1 MSRARAPHPIAWTI
15 LYVPF
20 GALSGFVQ
28 VALTFLATKHGLSI
42 SEGAL
47 LNGASMLSQ
56 WMKWLWAPVVD
67 VTLSARRWY
76 VISTAASAVGVFA
89 MAAIPLGPDTLPR
102 LLVVIAI
109 ASLINTVVGMSVE
122 ALMASCTPPDQV
134 GRVSAW
140 FQVGNL
146 GGTGLGGALG
156 LYLVQTLPQP
166 WMAGAIM
173 GGLFMACCLVLRFT
187 PDVTSRHESHD
198 ALVAVKNVVRDLKTM
213 LRTKGGLLA
222 ATLCI
227 LPIGTGAAQV
237 VLAQAKVASFWG
249 AGEHE
254 VELMQGLLAGFMTS
268 IGCFAGG
275 WVCQKLRPRTAYAI
289 VCVAMSLAT
298 AAMAAGPA
306 NVTTYI
312 AGTLVYCFTIGL
324 VYAAFTAF
332 VLEAMGGGSAATK
345 YNVFASLSN
354 FPLWWLGLLLGLA
367 ADKYGA
373 RGMLLVESVFG
384 VVGVA
389 IFVAV
394 DRRVRRSSLPDQLS
408 A

>member
-1 MSRARAPHPIAWTI
+1 MTRAKAPHPVAWTI
-15 LYVPF
+15 LCLPF

-56 WMKWLWAPVVD
+56 WLKWRWAPLVD
-67 VTLSARRWY
+67 VTLTARRWY
-76 VISTAASAVGVFA
+76 VISTAASALGVFA
-89 MAAIPLGPDTLPR
+89 MAAIPLGPDTLGR
-102 LLVVIAI
+102 LLAIIAV
-109 ASLINTVVGMSVE
+109 ASLINTIVNMAVS
-122 ALMASCTPPDQV
+122 ALMAACTPADQV

-146 GGTGLGGALG
+146 GGSGLGGALG
-156 LYLVQTLPQP
+156 LFLVTHLPRP

-173 GGLFMACCLVLRFT
+173 GALFMACCLALPFA
-187 PDVTSRHESHD
+187 PDVTSRDASHGA
-198 ALVAVKNVVRDLKTM
+198 ALAVKTVVRDLGKM
-213 LRTKGGLLA
+213 LKTKGGVLA

-237 VLAQAKVASFWG
+237 VLAQAKVAAFWG
-249 AGEHE
+249 AGDHE
-254 VELMQGLLAGFMTS
+254 VELMQGLLAGLMTS

-275 WVCQKLRPRTAYAI
+275 WVCQRLRPRTAYAV
-289 VCVAMSLAT
+289 VCVASALAT
-298 AAMAAGPA
+298 AGMAAGPA
-306 NVTTYI
+306 SVGTYI
-312 AGTLVYCFTIGL
+312 GGTLVYCFTIGL

-354 FPLWWLGLLLGLA
+354 FPLWWLGLLLGVA

-373 RGMLLVESVFG
+373 RGMLLVESVLG
-384 VVGVA
+384 VVGVG

-394 DRRVRRSSLPDQLS
+394 DRRVRRSSLPDQVS
-408 A
+408 T

>member
-1 MSRARAPHPIAWTI
+1 MKRPHPIAWTI
-15 LYVPF
+15 LSVPF

-56 WMKWLWAPVVD
+56 WLKWLWAPVVD
-67 VTLSARRWY
+67 ITLSARRWY
-76 VISTAASAVGVFA
+76 VLSTAASALGVFA
-89 MAAIPLGPDTLPR
+89 MAAIPLGPDTLGR
-102 LLVVIAI
+102 LLAIIAV
-109 ASLINTVVGMSVE
+109 ASLINTIVYMSVA

-140 FQVGNL
+140 FNVGNL

-173 GGLFMACCLVLRFT
+173 GVLFMACCLVLPFT
-187 PDVTSRHESHD
+187 PDVTSRDASHG
-198 ALVAVKNVVRDLKTM
+198 AAVAVKTVVRDLGKM
-213 LRTKGGLLA
+213 LKTKGGVLA

-227 LPIGTGAAQV
+227 LPMGTGAAQV
-237 VLAQAKVASFWG
+237 VLAQAKVAAFWG
-249 AGEHE
+249 AGDHE
-254 VELMQGLLAGFMTS
+254 VELMQGLLAGFTTS

-275 WVCQKLRPRTAYAI
+275 FLCQRLRPRTAYAA

-306 NVTTYI
+306 TVATYI
-312 AGTLVYCFTIGL
+312 AGTIVYCFTIGL
-324 VYAAFTAF
+324 VYAAFTSF
-332 VLEAMGGGSAATK
+332 VLEAMGAGSAATK

-354 FPLWWLGLLLGLA
+354 FPLWWLGLLLGVA

-394 DRRVRRSSLPDQLS
+394 DRRVRRSRLPDHVS
-408 A
+408 T